1 MQPVEPSTIVRGPAA
16 LTMSFITRAD
26 SQPWQVRWPEVKY
39 SSIVTFLTP
48 LKGSRI
54 CVAFVNAV
62 SGIGSISL
70 VCARLNRSVRSARL
84 RLSSPGH
91 GCSSQ
96 GGHSLTPSQ
105 WVLRSDLPD
114 FAAAKHMSAA
124 LATSSSVTSRPP
136 SPQMKLSS
144 GGRRSELY
152 IAARISLATT
162 PELKGEPNE

>member
-1 MQPVEPSTIVRGPAA
+1 M
-16 LTMSFITRAD
+16 
-26 SQPWQVRWPEVKY
+26 
-39 SSIVTFLTP
+39 VTFLTP

-54 CVAFVNAV
+54 CVAFVNAL

-70 VCARLNRSVRSARL
+70 VCARLAF
-84 RLSSPGH
+84 

-96 GGHSLTPSQ
+96 SGYSLTPSQ
-105 WVLRSDLPD
+105 WVLGSDLPD

-144 GGRRSELY
+144 GGRLSELY
-152 IAARISLATT
+152 MADRISLATT